1 MRIRPAVES
10 SNPRTR
16 MKTSLIICILLCAG
30 CQSAP
35 VPTTP
40 NAVHPVVKPAS
51 TDSPSASAELERKLT
66 RQARLMAALIEQ
78 NDVLA
83 EKLRAEPPVTPAAI
97 PAPLA
102 PPPGVSV
109 QAAVAPIPPPEDP
122 QLPLHAPNGD
132 GLIDLSIPTGP
143 AGAAVNPF
151 ALRAGASET
160 RREISLLVQA
170 IVAGPNTC
178 ALINERMCEPG
189 DAIES
194 LRVDRIEADAV
205 ILRGDGY
212 RLRIP
217 PTEKPVR
224 VRLPL

>member
-1 MRIRPAVES
+1 
-10 SNPRTR
+10 
-16 MKTSLIICILLCAG
+16 
-30 CQSAP
+30 
-35 VPTTP
+35 
-40 NAVHPVVKPAS
+40 
-51 TDSPSASAELERKLT
+51 
-66 RQARLMAALIEQ
+66 MAALIEQ

-83 EKLRAEPPVTPAAI
+83 EKLRAEPPATPAPI
-97 PAPLA
+97 PASLA
-102 PPPGVSV
+102 PLPSAPV
-109 QAAVAPIPPPEDP
+109 QSAAAPVPPPEDP
-122 QLPLHAPNGD
+122 KLPLHAPNGD

-143 AGAAVNPF
+143 GGAAVNPF
-151 ALRAGASET
+151 ALRSGATET

-170 IVAGPNTC
+170 IVAGPNAC

-194 LRVDRIEADAV
+194 LRVDRIEPDAV